1 YLNMVQNF
9 HKDFSFFIHDNVLQN
24 ILALKKLIESM
35 STENVETKKLVLE
48 TFDTLNKTFRDKI
61 FELYPSTIETVPVSQ
76 SIRILC

>member
-1 YLNMVQNF
+1 
-9 HKDFSFFIHDNVLQN
+9 
-24 ILALKKLIESM
+24 M

-76 SIRILC
+76 SIRIL